1 MSDMTVKEQRLQHT
15 DEKQFGGKHKEEVA
29 KQGHDVPPSEGDKIS
44 YGKKF
49 AQTEELYQAHQ
60 MEREL
65 EELAKSDGMLAEER
79 EDEAELEEQ
88 AEGPEAS
95 EGRMF
100 VEHRER
106 DTGRAAK
113 KRTAKKGPS
122 IEDVTRG
129 APIGAT
135 PKMSEPPPR
144 SGLREVLEDAQRY
157 VGMMRGGARDIFTA
171 GMRLARLPIE
181 VAMLAAAR
189 IRPQRA

>member
-15 DEKQFGGKHKEEVA
+15 DENQFAGKHKEEVA

-49 AQTEELYQAHQ
+49 AQTEELYAAHQ
-60 MEREL
+60 MERQL
-65 EELAKSDGMLAEER
+65 EELAKKDGMLA
-79 EDEAELEEQ
+79 DEAESDLEEQ

-100 VEHRER
+100 LENRE
-106 DTGRAAK
+106 AKPAK
-113 KRTAKKGPS
+113 KKAEPRKGAA

-135 PKMSEPPPR
+135 PTMSEPPPR
-144 SGLREVLEDAQRY
+144 GGFGEVLGDAQRY
-157 VGMMRGGARDIFTA
+157 VGMMRGGVRDIWTA
-171 GMRLARLPIE
+171 TMRLARLPIE
-181 VAMLAAAR
+181 VAMIAAAK